1 MARPLRIEFPGAVYH
16 LTARGDRQGEIFAD
30 DEDRRE
36 FLDLFG
42 REVEQQR
49 WVCYAW
55 CLMPNHYHLVV
66 ETPEPNLVTGM
77 RRLNGAYTQRF
88 NRRHERVGHVFQ
100 GRYKAIVV
108 DRDSYLLELCR
119 YVALNP
125 VRAAM
130 VADPQAY
137 PWSSYRAT
145 VGQMRSP
152 EWFRREAVLGLFS
165 GARPGAAYAHFVAA
179 GVGRAAPWDAL
190 RGQIYLGDAAF
201 LDRMQKMIGGAEAAN
216 VPRAHLRPARPAA
229 REVLAAVA
237 RGYGVAVSG
246 VTDRSHRAAF
256 RAAVYL
262 LRRVCNEPLAA
273 TARAMGVSAARV
285 SQIQHETDAM
295 KPDPVLAALLENY
308 KLRN

>member
-1 MARPLRIEFPGAVYH
+1 
-16 LTARGDRQGEIFAD
+16 
-30 DEDRRE
+30 
-36 FLDLFG
+36 
-42 REVEQQR
+42 
-49 WVCYAW
+49 
-55 CLMPNHYHLVV
+55 
-66 ETPEPNLVTGM
+66 
-77 RRLNGAYTQRF
+77 
-88 NRRHERVGHVFQ
+88 VFQ